1 MLIRITRCG
10 PIGRRG
16 NSPAE
21 TNQVASSL
29 APSLPNNT
37 PMGRVS
43 LIRPIPQGSRR
54 GALVS
59 IGSLFF
65 LRTGWLDRSGYIRI
79 SKSMK
84 KQPPKIPTA
93 DELRQTIVDLADA
106 HSKRTGMTLPQ
117 IGYEIAKDRSLIDD
131 VRAGRNVTV
140 NLFEKITRWFLQA
153 GGG

>member
-1 MLIRITRCG
+1 
-10 PIGRRG
+10 
-16 NSPAE
+16 
-21 TNQVASSL
+21 
-29 APSLPNNT
+29 
-37 PMGRVS
+37 
-43 LIRPIPQGSRR
+43 
-54 GALVS
+54 
-59 IGSLFF
+59 
-65 LRTGWLDRSGYIRI
+65 
-79 SKSMK
+79 MK